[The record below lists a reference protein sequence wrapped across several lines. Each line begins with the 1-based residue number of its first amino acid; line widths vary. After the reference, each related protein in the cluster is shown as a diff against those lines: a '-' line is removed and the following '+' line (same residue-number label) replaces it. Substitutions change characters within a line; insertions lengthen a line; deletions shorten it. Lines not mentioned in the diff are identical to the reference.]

1 MPTRSSTEVVEVA
14 QALIRL
20 DTTNGNETVAA
31 DYLSDYLAGAGIA
44 AELVARDP
52 ARANLIAKLP
62 GTDPGAPSLA
72 FVGHLDVVPAD
83 PRDWSYPPFEAVIA
97 DDGYLYGRG
106 AVDMKDE
113 VAARCVAMAELARSG
128 FRPRGDL
135 WLIMVADE
143 EDGAADVGMRWL
155 LEERP
160 DIAPTWAVNE
170 GGGER
175 LHLADGRT
183 VLSVGIAEKGTRPVL
198 LTAVGEAGHGSM
210 PEVGDNAVPK
220 LAELIRRVGSG
231 LPTPVRSETVDAMLS
246 VLLGRPVSDAASD
259 LAAEIAEASLLHPAL
274 ATMLPSLP
282 GTTMAPTMLHGSSA
296 RNVMPARASVE
307 LDCRTLPGTTSEE
320 AMAAV
325 AARLGDDIAYELA
338 PCEAGTDGNASPATG
353 PLADAIAAVLAD
365 LGDDATMLPTLCTGF
380 TDSVFLRAMAGT
392 TAYGVNPF
400 LVTPAEVVAAGF
412 HNADERIHVDD
423 LHYSVDFHLGL
434 ARRLLG

>member
-1 MPTRSSTEVVEVA
+1 MSQTTHREVVEVA
-14 QALIRL
+14 QELIRL

-31 DYLSDYLAGAGIA
+31 EYLRDYLAGAGIT
-44 AELVARDP
+44 AELIARDP
-52 ARANLIAKLP
+52 ARANLVAKLP
-62 GTDPGAPSLA
+62 GTDLDAPSLA

-83 PRDWSYPPFEAVIA
+83 PRDWTHPPFGAVIT

-106 AVDMKDE
+106 AVDMKNE
-113 VAARCVAMAELARSG
+113 VAARSVALAELARAG

-135 WLIMVADE
+135 WFVMVADE

-155 LEERP
+155 LEQRP

-183 VLSVGIAEKGTRPVL
+183 VLSVGIGEKGTRPVL

-220 LAELIRRVGSG
+220 LAELICRVGSG
-231 LPTPVRSETVDAMLS
+231 LPTPVSSEPVDAMLS
-246 VLLGRPVSDAASD
+246 VLLGRRVSD
-259 LAAEIAEASLLHPAL
+259 LASDIAEASALHPAL
-274 ATMLPSLP
+274 ATILPSLP
-282 GTTMAPTMLHGSSA
+282 GTTMAPTVLHGSSA

-307 LDCRTLPGTTSEE
+307 LDCRTLPGTTAEE

-325 AARLGDDIAYELA
+325 AVRLGDDIAYELS

-353 PLADAIAAVLAD
+353 SLADAIAAVLSD
-365 LGDDATMLPTLCTGF
+365 LGDDAVVLPTLCTGF
-380 TDSVFLRAMAGT
+380 TDSVYLRAMAGT

-400 LVTPAEVVAAGF
+400 LVTPAEVVAAGY

-434 ARRLLG
+434 ARHLLG